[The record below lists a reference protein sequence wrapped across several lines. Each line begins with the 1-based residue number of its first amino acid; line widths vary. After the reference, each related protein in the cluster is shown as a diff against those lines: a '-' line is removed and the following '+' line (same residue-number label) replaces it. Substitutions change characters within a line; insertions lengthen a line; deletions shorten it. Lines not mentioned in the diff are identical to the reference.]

1 MTRKAIELD
10 RLVFA
15 YPDGR
20 QALYGVQLTVEKGER
35 VALLGPNGAGKTT
48 LVLHLNGILGAVAGG
63 TGSGRIR
70 IGGSDLH
77 REHLPEIRRKVGLV
91 FQDPDDQLFMPTV
104 RDDVA
109 FGPANLGLRGDD
121 LDRRV
126 EEALAAVGMA
136 GCADRPPHHLSFGQ
150 RRRVAAATVL
160 AMRPDIL
167 VLDEPSSNLDPAA
180 RREFADIVRSLDMTT
195 LMVTHDLPYALEL
208 CERAVILDGGRIV
221 ADGPTRDLLVDDD
234 LMRSHRLELPFGFD
248 PSRT

>member
-1 MTRKAIELD
+1 VDVTIE
-10 RLVFA
+10 A
-15 YPDGR
+15 
-20 QALYGVQLTVEKGER
+20 GER
-35 VALLGPNGAGKTT
+35 VAVLGPNGAGKTT
-48 LVLHLNGILGAVAGG
+48 LVLHLNGIHTASAGDVSISGLRVAKPQ
-63 TGSGRIR
+63 
-70 IGGSDLH
+70 LK
-77 REHLPEIRRKVGLV
+77 EIRRRVGIV
-91 FQDPDDQLFMPTV
+91 FQDPDDQLFMSTV

-126 EEALAAVGMA
+126 DEALASVGMA
-136 GCADRPPHHLSFGQ
+136 DCADRPPHHLSFGQ

-208 CERAVILDGGRIV
+208 CERSVILDGGRIV